1 MTYRL
6 PLFPLGMVLLPG
18 LVLPLHIFEER
29 YRLMIGELLDLPED
43 QQRFGVLA
51 IREGREVGADGVRAL
66 HEIGCTAQLR
76 QVHRHEDGRF
86 ELVSSGVDRFRLA
99 RLDDSGPY
107 LTGDVEFLPDDLGEG
122 DEAPLLDR
130 AVRAAFGA
138 YLTALG
144 RAGGEDL
151 ESPELPEDSL
161 VLGYLVASAV
171 QVDLADR
178 QALLAEPD
186 GTARL
191 RAELHLLRRETTLLG
206 VLSAA
211 PSSALTRGPI
221 SPN

>member
-1 MTYRL
+1 
-6 PLFPLGMVLLPG
+6 MVLLPG
-18 LVLPLHIFEER
+18 LVLPLHIFEQR
-29 YRLMIGELLDLPED
+29 YRTLVAELLDRPED

-66 HEIGCTAQLR
+66 HDIGCTAQLR

-86 ELVSSGVDRFRLA
+86 DLVTSGVDRFRLA
-99 RLDDSGPY
+99 RLDDTGPY

-144 RAGGEDL
+144 VASGEEL

-161 VLGYLVASAV
+161 VLGYLIASAV

-191 RAELHLLRRETTLLG
+191 RAELRLLRRETTLLG
-206 VLSAA
+206 ALSAA
-211 PSSALTRGPI
+211 PSSALTRGPV

>member
-1 MTYRL
+1 
-6 PLFPLGMVLLPG
+6 MVLLPG
-18 LVLPLHIFEER
+18 LVLPLHIFEQR
-29 YRLMIGELLDLPED
+29 YRTLVAELLDLPED

-51 IREGREVGADGVRAL
+51 IREGREVGTDGVRAL
-66 HEIGCTAQLR
+66 HDIGCTAQLR

-86 ELVSSGVDRFRLA
+86 DLVTSGVDRFRLA
-99 RLDDSGPY
+99 RLDDTGPY

-144 RAGGEDL
+144 VASGEEL

-161 VLGYLVASAV
+161 VLGYLIASAV

-191 RAELHLLRRETTLLG
+191 RAELRLLRRETTLLG
-206 VLSAA
+206 ALSAA
-211 PSSALTRGPI
+211 PSSALTRGPV